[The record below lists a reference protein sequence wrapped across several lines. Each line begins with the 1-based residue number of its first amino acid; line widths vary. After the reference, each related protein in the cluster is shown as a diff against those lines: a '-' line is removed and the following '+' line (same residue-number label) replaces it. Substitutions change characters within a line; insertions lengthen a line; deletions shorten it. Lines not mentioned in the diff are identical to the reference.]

1 MSSRQGRTA
10 LLLLAAT
17 CLCDLPVAV
26 RSVAFVPN
34 AFCHAPLA
42 RPAGPWRWQAREAS
56 GKRRAGG
63 AGAQARRAAS
73 GVAALIAQVKPPGK
87 TTPAPAV
94 GAATPAV
101 SASQYT
107 WFFLALP
114 ALSAAFP
121 ALVEAAQAATEQ
133 EDRRALIIAFLIL
146 KRVYLYACAASIVD
160 IAARR
165 SRDVPQRLGERM
177 QQLNAE
183 IFSGVL
189 SRQQMVS
196 GYNRH
201 TCTPP
206 QRSRV
211 IHHKPTLHRLQA
223 KLDSTEARAALSE
236 LNQVSGG
243 AQAAGLP
250 VFLAL
255 VLGGSFALTQL
266 LGGSPPAADV
276 QDTSTLALL
285 VNPILGEIGGAL
297 RAMAPFA
304 AVPLQAAV
312 CVTFMQ
318 AEVKAAL
325 QVRGGVGKSPL
336 LAREAHG
343 CVSAR
348 VRA

>member
-1 MSSRQGRTA
+1 MLSRQGRIA

-42 RPAGPWRWQAREAS
+42 RPAGPWLWQAREAS

-73 GVAALIAQVKPPGK
+73 GVAALSAQVKPPGK
-87 TTPAPAV
+87 TTPAPAL
-94 GAATPAV
+94 GAV

-165 SRDVPQRLGERM
+165 SRDVPQRLGERV

-196 GYNRH
+196 GYARP
-201 TCTPP
+201 TCTRRNAAASFTTNPP
-206 QRSRV
+206 CTVSRPSSTRQRQEQRCLSSIRSVEARRPLASQSSSPSCSADRLRSRSSWLGLLRR
-211 IHHKPTLHRLQA
+211 PTY
-223 KLDSTEARAALSE
+223 K
-236 LNQVSGG
+236 
-243 AQAAGLP
+243 
-250 VFLAL
+250 
-255 VLGGSFALTQL
+255 
-266 LGGSPPAADV
+266 
-276 QDTSTLALL
+276 TLALWPSL
-285 VNPILGEIGGAL
+285 
-297 RAMAPFA
+297 
-304 AVPLQAAV
+304 
-312 CVTFMQ
+312 
-318 AEVKAAL
+318 
-325 QVRGGVGKSPL
+325 
-336 LAREAHG
+336 
-343 CVSAR
+343 
-348 VRA
+348 